1 MPPSTS
7 YFIGN
12 FNDPCISSL
21 LIVLLLPPGQ
31 VAHQFFLLGLTDSFI
46 LSTDELPSIATG
58 QSNVPANSLA
68 CTCLPSSFELATCTL
83 IATAQGKFFFLQLVR
98 HKDTP
103 RAKDSTPW
111 LLSPLFGMA
120 RLAFC
125 YCMIHLLLSAFYL
138 IFTVKT
144 LQQLQDG
151 NATPTTGRAV
161 LSSGAV
167 RPISWHLTN
176 LLCKFMFVPL
186 CLASIPTLMLSL
198 CACSFGHSADKMA
211 FLSI

>member
-1 MPPSTS
+1 MPPSRS
-7 YFIGN
+7 YSIGN
-12 FNDPCISSL
+12 LNDPCISSL
-21 LIVLLLPPGQ
+21 LIVFLSPPGQ
-31 VAHQFFLLGLTDSFI
+31 VAHKFFLLGLTDSFI

-83 IATAQGKFFFLQLVR
+83 IATAQGKFFLQLVR

-103 RAKDSTPW
+103 RAQDSTPW

-120 RLAFC
+120 RLSFC

-151 NATPTTGRAV
+151 Q
-161 LSSGAV
+161 SSQV
-167 RPISWHLTN
+167 EP
-176 LLCKFMFVPL
+176 
-186 CLASIPTLMLSL
+186 
-198 CACSFGHSADKMA
+198 
-211 FLSI
+211 

>member
-1 MPPSTS
+1 MHPDS
-7 YFIGN
+7 YS
-12 FNDPCISSL
+12 PR
-21 LIVLLLPPGQ
+21 Q
-31 VAHQFFLLGLTDSFI
+31 VFS
-46 LSTDELPSIATG
+46 
-58 QSNVPANSLA
+58 
-68 CTCLPSSFELATCTL
+68 
-83 IATAQGKFFFLQLVR
+83 LQLVR

-120 RLAFC
+120 CLAFC

-151 NATPTTGRAV
+151 NATTATGRAV
-161 LSSGAV
+161 LSCGAV

-198 CACSFGHSADKMA
+198 CACSFGHSAEKWHF
-211 FLSI
+211 FLYEPTYLPSQPLTSLSSRWMWLHLIFSSAALCAPSQSRDASLLLTAGYLAGYCSWPYCRVESLLVLLSFQLCKK